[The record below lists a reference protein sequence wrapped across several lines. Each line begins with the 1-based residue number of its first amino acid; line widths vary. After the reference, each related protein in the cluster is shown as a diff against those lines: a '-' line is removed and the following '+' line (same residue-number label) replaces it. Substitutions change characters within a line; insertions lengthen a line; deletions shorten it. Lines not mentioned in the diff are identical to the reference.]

1 MRVAK
6 RKGATKETI
15 VIFSNVG
22 KYVNAYK
29 ALRRM
34 VRVDP
39 VPESERASTP
49 LFRRPDGSAIT
60 VSDVRTLVK
69 RAMAACGL
77 DPARFGAHSLRIG
90 GATAALAAGLSPA
103 AIRAAGRWGSD
114 IWAVYTRNTRET
126 AFSLSSVVGSTAFH
140 DTERGVEFVDEELI
154 YTTDDIAR

>member
-39 VPESERASTP
+39 VPESERANP
-49 LFRRPDGSAIT
+49 GQARDGS
-60 VSDVRTLVK
+60 VRPGPGEV
-69 RAMAACGL
+69 
-77 DPARFGAHSLRIG
+77 
-90 GATAALAAGLSPA
+90 
-103 AIRAAGRWGSD
+103 
-114 IWAVYTRNTRET
+114 
-126 AFSLSSVVGSTAFH
+126 
-140 DTERGVEFVDEELI
+140 RG
-154 YTTDDIAR
+154 T